1 MSNNENNSENGHN
14 ENDNEKQPE
23 MSTDKNDQIFF
34 SIPEEYLGE
43 RLDRVVAELCPQF
56 SRSQLQKWIKSGD
69 IRINNKAGNVR
80 DKVVGGE
87 EVIVMP
93 VLQQQTYDLPEAIK
107 LDIVYEDDHLL
118 VINKPAGLV
127 VHPGAG
133 NHSGTLVNGLLA
145 HNSAQ
150 ENLPRAGIVHRLDK
164 DTTGLMMVAKT
175 LETHTA
181 LVNQLQERE
190 VKREYL
196 ALVCK
201 EVIAGD
207 TIEANI
213 GRHPQDRKK
222 MTVLTNG
229 GGKTAI
235 THYRVEQ
242 KLFHHTLLR
251 VNLET
256 GRTHQIRV
264 HLAWKHMPILGDRVY
279 GGRSRVP
286 ANIDEE
292 LRELLQKMNRQA
304 LHATRLT
311 IMHPHTQEEMSWQ
324 VDMPKD
330 MQFLV
335 DRLQFIKSD

>member
-1 MSNNENNSENGHN
+1 LFKVLRLGMSES
-14 ENDNEKQPE
+14 KQYNF
-23 MSTDKNDQIFF
+23 T
-34 SIPEEYLGE
+34 IPIEYFGE

-69 IRINNKAGNVR
+69 IQLNNRSANVR

-87 EVIVMP
+87 EVKIKP
-93 VLQQQTYDLPEAIK
+93 VLTPQIKDLPEAIK
-107 LDIVYEDDHLL
+107 LDIVYEDEHLL

-133 NHSGTLVNGLLA
+133 NQSGTLVNGLLA
-145 HNSAQ
+145 HNDQ
-150 ENLPRAGIVHRLDK
+150 QQNLPRAGIVHRLDK

-175 LETHTA
+175 LEAHTA
-181 LVNQLQERE
+181 LINQLQARE

-196 ALVCK
+196 ALVSK

-213 GRHPQDRKK
+213 GRHPQDRKR
-222 MTVLTNG
+222 MTVLTTG

-235 THYRVEQ
+235 THFRVEQ
-242 KLFHHTLLR
+242 RLLHHTLLR

-279 GGRSRVP
+279 GGRTRVP
-286 ANIDEE
+286 ANIDDD
-292 LRELLQKMNRQA
+292 LRTLLQKINRQC

-311 IMHPHTQEEMSWQ
+311 INHPHTNEEMSWEAP
-324 VDMPKD
+324 MPED
-330 MQFLV
+330 MQELV
-335 DRLQFIKSD
+335 DKLSIN